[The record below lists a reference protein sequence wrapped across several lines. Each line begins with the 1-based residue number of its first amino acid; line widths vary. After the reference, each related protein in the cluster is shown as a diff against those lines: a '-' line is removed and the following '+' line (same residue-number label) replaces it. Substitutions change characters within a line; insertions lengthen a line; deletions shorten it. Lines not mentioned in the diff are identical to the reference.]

1 MPMEK
6 AGLVTM
12 SLSISLL
19 SPMKTKLG
27 REERER
33 RGSREEASKAAT
45 NFTFLS
51 QHALHEAKAGMNY
64 STALMRLSGPPAH
77 LESEVVA

>member
-1 MPMEK
+1 MEK

-19 SPMKTKLG
+19 SSVKTKLG
-27 REERER
+27 RERKK
-33 RGSREEASKAAT
+33 GSREEASMDAT

-51 QHALHEAKAGMNY
+51 QHALHEAKAGMND
-64 STALMRLSGPPAH
+64 STALMQTERTARKS
-77 LESEVVA
+77 